1 MGEYTEYI
9 WMDLH
14 RWEVRDALGSLEEQR
29 HTASM
34 HEDIA
39 VPPAGRGFGIPTE
52 SVRSTVSVLRTP

>member
-1 MGEYTEYI
+1 
-9 WMDLH
+9 MDLH